1 MVSAPTPEQ
10 HLLDTLRAD
19 EATVRAAEVRKIRTA
34 IEWAVAHEVLSLDDA
49 SFHAG
54 FGEHG
59 LTLAGPG
66 APLVGENAVTEL
78 SVALGSV
85 DRGWTPSA
93 RVCARG
99 PLPLPPPVGGRDLR
113 SVSVVAGQARG
124 RGDDEPV

>member
-1 MVSAPTPEQ
+1 MAGAPTPEQ

-78 SVALGSV
+78 AVALGCRPRADVVCSGV
-85 DRGWTPSA
+85 RWRSA
-93 RVCARG
+93 TAYPAC
-99 PLPLPPPVGGRDLR
+99 GR
-113 SVSVVAGQARG
+113 
-124 RGDDEPV
+124 P